1 MYALNGLGVASA
13 SDLGAFWNRKRRRG
27 APRPIAKKIVGRG
40 HPGLLTHAKL
50 LKFPKPLKLQ
60 FRRPA
65 TQPDPRMTPEQRAKW
80 DRMTPTQQ
88 AALARLQRSWDEA
101 RQREEQASTSGLGG
115 ITPFYNGFEY
125 AYLQSAALTYQGK
138 GNLNYCQCANA
149 IARKYVG
156 VGVDCFNPKIV
167 AMVNRQ
173 AKSILRLGY
182 WAWQHRNQISGTQA
196 EAALRK
202 MARQFASIADPNTS
216 TNRLATSGLGDAT
229 TMVGG
234 VLAVGAVAGAAY
246 FLFGKQLG
254 LKKNPRRRRRSR
266 RRSRRR

>member
-101 RQREEQASTSGLGG
+101 RQREEQASTSGLG
-115 ITPFYNGFEY
+115 
-125 AYLQSAALTYQGK
+125 
-138 GNLNYCQCANA
+138 
-149 IARKYVG
+149 
-156 VGVDCFNPKIV
+156 
-167 AMVNRQ
+167 
-173 AKSILRLGY
+173 
-182 WAWQHRNQISGTQA
+182 
-196 EAALRK
+196 
-202 MARQFASIADPNTS
+202 
-216 TNRLATSGLGDAT
+216 DAT

-234 VLAVGAVAGAAY
+234 VLAVGAVAAAAY

-254 LKKNPRRRRRSR
+254 LKKNPRKKSGSKKRGLKKGDPVLVYDVSGDEWHAGYTYEGPAPGAPRYVIYSLDGSPGARWRIAREFVRPRSW
-266 RRSRRR
+266 